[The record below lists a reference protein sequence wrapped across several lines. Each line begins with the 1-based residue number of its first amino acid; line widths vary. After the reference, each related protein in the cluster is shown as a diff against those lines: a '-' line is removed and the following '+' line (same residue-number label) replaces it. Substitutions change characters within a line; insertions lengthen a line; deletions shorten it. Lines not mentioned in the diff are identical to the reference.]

1 MLHFS
6 RRESCPPIEDGDA
19 ALASLGHDLEA
30 MFAALYGA
38 PARPP
43 AHNWAAV
50 ATASNGVLSAR
61 SRSGPMRL
69 AGSLAAGALA
79 LLLCTAGYAAITG
92 ASLADHMF
100 GNFGDTPTGEGA
112 HAIGL
117 SQSSS
122 GITVTV
128 DHVVF
133 DAEAAAH
140 ATVGAG
146 EKVVPLMVQVTV
158 SGLPEGSSQSYSTT
172 ALLRGDGVEL
182 RQIGGVGLRG
192 QSEVLGRSLPPGTE
206 QALFAFDATGL
217 APAPSELA
225 LQLEVMVAPRGN
237 SGDRAPG
244 EQVIPSDSPA
254 VPPLRF
260 VFDFTVPRR

>member
-1 MLHFS
+1 MLHFF
-6 RRESCPPIEDGDA
+6 RRESRPPSEDGDA
-19 ALASLGHDLEA
+19 ALASLGDDLEA
-30 MFAALYGA
+30 MFAALYTA

-43 AHNWAAV
+43 VHNWAAV
-50 ATASNGVLSAR
+50 AAASNGVLTAQPQ
-61 SRSGPMRL
+61 SGLTRL
-69 AGSLAAGALA
+69 TGSLAAGALA
-79 LLLCTAGYAAITG
+79 LLVCTAGYAAITG
-92 ASLADHMF
+92 ASLPDLMF

-117 SQSSS
+117 SQSSG

-133 DAEAAAH
+133 DTEAAAD
-140 ATVGAG
+140 ASVGAG
-146 EKVVPLMVQVTV
+146 ETVVPLMVQVTV
-158 SGLPEGSSQSYSTT
+158 SGEPRPYSIT
-172 ALLRGDGVEL
+172 ASLRGGGVEL
-182 RQIGGVGLRG
+182 RQVGGVGLRG

-217 APAPSELA
+217 APASGELA

-237 SGDRAPG
+237 PGDRATG
-244 EQVIPSDSPA
+244 EQVIPSDTPA

-260 VFDFTVPRR
+260 VFDFTVPPR

>member
-1 MLHFS
+1 MLHFF

-19 ALASLGHDLEA
+19 ALASLGDELES
-30 MFAALYGA
+30 MFAALYSA

-133 DAEAAAH
+133 DAEAAAD
-140 ATVGAG
+140 ASVGAG
-146 EKVVPLMVQVTV
+146 ETVVPLMVQITV
-158 SGLPEGSSQSYSTT
+158 SGEPRPYSIT
-172 ALLRGDGVEL
+172 ASLRGGGVDL
-182 RQIGGVGLRG
+182 RQVGGVGLRG